1 MGKEAEEG
9 RGDRVS
15 LPLRR
20 AFGYQGDMTGPAD
33 PCKPLAQ
40 DIRAHLR
47 LARQFHVE
55 GCRQLAAAHLSQA
68 AQGRAQ
74 LAARN
79 RAELLNEFQALR
91 DILSGLGSYEAA
103 QGDPEAFAAY
113 GEARRRY
120 QALKG
125 HLGGRLYAHPAPP
138 AQNAPGWLRNGLP
151 SNGVLD
157 SPSSEKRADRQKT
170 GPSVDF
176 YPIPY

>member
-1 MGKEAEEG
+1 
-9 RGDRVS
+9 
-15 LPLRR
+15 
-20 AFGYQGDMTGPAD
+20 MTGPAD
-33 PCKPLAQ
+33 PCKLLAQ

-47 LARQFHVE
+47 LAHQFHVE
-55 GCRQLAAAHLSQA
+55 GRRQLAAAHLSQA

-79 RAELLNEFQALR
+79 RAELFNEFQALR

-103 QGDPEAFAAY
+103 QCDPEAFAAY

-125 HLGGRLYAHPAPP
+125 HLGGRPYANPAPP
-138 AQNAPGWLRNGLP
+138 AQNAPGWPGNGLP
-151 SNGVLD
+151 SKGVLG
-157 SPSSEKRADRQKT
+157 SSSSKKRIHGQKT

-176 YPIPY
+176 SPIPY